1 VRIQRTFDR
10 AESGE
15 EPPVAVCEAFDAVR
29 AAIDA
34 GTAPVEPGI
43 AGHEA
48 DAMARETLTDRGYE
62 GYAHT
67 LGHQVGRHAHDG
79 GTLLGP
85 RWERYGAVRSGRC
98 E

>member
-1 VRIQRTFDR
+1 
-10 AESGE
+10 
-15 EPPVAVCEAFDAVR
+15 VAVCEAFDAVR

-34 GTAPVEPGI
+34 GTAAVEPGI